1 MNELREAIA
10 RYQMLSFGDGV
21 VVGVSGGADSMAL
34 LDMLCTGLPELQL
47 QVAVCHINHQLRG
60 AESDADEQFVRA
72 ACARYHVQC
81 FCFTE
86 DAAAL
91 AARNG
96 QSVELA
102 ARELRYRQFEAL
114 ADRLGAKIA
123 TAHTLSDSMETML
136 FHLAR
141 GTGLR
146 GLAGIPP
153 VRARII
159 RPLIG
164 MTRMQVEAYLAA
176 RSLPYRIDSSN
187 LTDGYTRNRIRHHLV
202 PELYQLN
209 PSADMAVGRLQALLR
224 ETEEY
229 LQEQARQQLGRL
241 QEGDKVS
248 LLELRALPIAL
259 RRAILVQ
266 LLREWGIEPE
276 FARVQRMLDGIREG
290 NCCIEL
296 RQGLFFE
303 CKGEWLHMFPKRKVS
318 SLCDKSGQPIPLPF
332 PLAGNIIQIRGK
344 TLCFLYE
351 EYEHFKNIA
360 NIEKS
365 LLKNLVDYD
374 KIGDNAVVRTRYAGD
389 RFTHPKRKW
398 TKTLKKL
405 FNEYHIPP
413 GKRED
418 ILVCADNQ
426 GVFWV
431 EGFGADARVSPG
443 CDTRRVLE
451 IKRAEESGTCERTS

>member
-1 MNELREAIA
+1 MNELRAA
-10 RYQMLSFGDGV
+10 VSRYQMLSPGDAV
-21 VVGVSGGADSMAL
+21 VAGVSGGADSMAL

-47 QVAVCHINHQLRG
+47 RVTVCHINHQLRG
-60 AESDADEQFVRA
+60 QESDADEQFVRA
-72 ACARYHVQC
+72 ACVRYHVQC

-91 AARNG
+91 AREKG

-102 ARELRYRQFEAL
+102 ARELRYRHFESL
-114 ADRLGAKIA
+114 ADQLGAKIA
-123 TAHTLSDSMETML
+123 TAHTLSDSTETML

-153 VRARII
+153 VRGRII

-164 MTRMQVEAYLAA
+164 LTRMQVEAYLAA

-187 LTDGYTRNRIRHHLV
+187 LADGYTRNRIRHHLI

-209 PSADMAVGRLQALLR
+209 PSADRAVEHLQTLLR
-224 ETEEY
+224 EAEDY
-229 LQEQARQQLGRL
+229 LQAQARQELMRL
-241 QEGDKVS
+241 REGDKLS
-248 LLELRALPIAL
+248 LPGVHALPVAL
-259 RRAILVQ
+259 RRALLVQ
-266 LLREWGIEPE
+266 LLQEWGIEPE
-276 FARVQRMLDGIREG
+276 FACVQRMLEGIRQG
-290 NCCIEL
+290 SCCLEL
-296 RQGLFFE
+296 RQGVFFE
-303 CKGEWLHMFPKRKVS
+303 CKGETLCIRVRQRMSYPPAESGLSIPLS
-318 SLCDKSGQPIPLPF
+318 SLTE
-332 PLAGNIIQIRGK
+332 GNIVQIRGK

-374 KIGDNAVVRTRYAGD
+374 KIGDNAVVRTRRAGD
-389 RFTHPKRKW
+389 RFTHPQRKW

-418 ILVCADNQ
+418 ILVCADDE

-431 EGFGADARVSPG
+431 EGFGVDARVSPG
-443 CDTRRVLE
+443 CGTRRVLE
-451 IKRAEESGTCERTS
+451 IKRTEGSGTCERTS